1 MKIIKCKAKG
11 HYFDIDEYDVCPL
24 CGSEGVVS
32 EDFKDKSPERPKSK
46 SRGLIKWKKKGDKE
60 TKRSSTQ
67 GHEEHTL
74 SPKISDNQFEFY
86 MKTQEPEELIEK
98 SEDGETRGF
107 FNNEFPQNNHTSY
120 DIPLK
125 IRNEEKEE
133 TKDQETKDEAGLL
146 DIQNEIKAV
155 SASSDEKTTG
165 YFVSKNKYQND
176 SSLEYQDIFSETPD
190 PVVGWLVCIS
200 ENNFGKSFNIYSGN
214 NSIGRNNENRIVLS
228 RDSSISRLNHAFIA
242 FDPKNCL
249 FYVRPGDGSGLVYVN
264 GDLVNSFFALRMYDI
279 LELGNTKLMFISLC
293 NENFSWEKYINS
305 ES

>member
-32 EDFKDKSPERPKSK
+32 DDFKNKSPEQPKPRSH
-46 SRGLIKWKKKGDKE
+46 GLIKWKKKKDKE
-60 TKRSSTQ
+60 AKQGSTQ
-67 GHEEHTL
+67 GQEEHTL
-74 SPKISDNQFEFY
+74 SPKISDNQFELY
-86 MKTQEPEELIEK
+86 EKTHEPEEPIEK
-98 SEDGETRGF
+98 SEGGETRGF
-107 FNNEFPQNNHTSY
+107 FNNEFPQSNPASD
-120 DIPLK
+120 DIPFK
-125 IRNEEKEE
+125 TRNEEKE
-133 TKDQETKDEAGLL
+133 ETKDEAGLL

-264 GDLVNSFFALRMYDI
+264 GDLVNSFVALRMYDI